1 MISKVVTTPEERK
14 KTYLMQQLIS
24 HILLSFTR
32 CPQISF
38 LLAFVALIVDLLI
51 VALFVGF
58 EEFEEVL
65 RYSKKLV
72 LWTPCM
78 CNYEIQH
85 NG

>member
-1 MISKVVTTPEERK
+1 
-14 KTYLMQQLIS
+14 MQQLIS

-58 EEFEEVL
+58 EEFEE
-65 RYSKKLV
+65 
-72 LWTPCM
+72 
-78 CNYEIQH
+78 
-85 NG
+85 GGGG